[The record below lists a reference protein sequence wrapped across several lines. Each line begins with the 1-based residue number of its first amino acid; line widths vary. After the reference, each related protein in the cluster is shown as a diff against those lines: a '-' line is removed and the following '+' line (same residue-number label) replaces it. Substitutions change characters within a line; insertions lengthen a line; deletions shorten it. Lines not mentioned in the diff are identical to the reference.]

1 MIKYSKLKREKIT
14 KKYTKI
20 YRQKFC
26 HELLNRYTTNSFIV
40 NSEALIPFLFTILG
54 LCITAYTFIY
64 APISE
69 ILKKETMQS
78 DESRQKLQKLLTSFE
93 EDMMLIFFL
102 TIIIITVDF
111 LKVIDIPLAKNVL
124 NLDLGIIKIIS
135 LKEYIFNFIISTSA
149 CLSFYSLYDLI
160 QATFKILRKSFEK

>member
-1 MIKYSKLKREKIT
+1 MIISIIIVISFFT
-14 KKYTKI
+14 AS
-20 YRQKFC
+20 
-26 HELLNRYTTNSFIV
+26 TTNSFIV

-78 DESRQKLQKLLTSFE
+78 SESKQKLQKLLTSFE

-102 TIIIITVDF
+102 TILIIAADF
-111 LKVIDIPLAKNVL
+111 LKIIDIPLAKNVL
-124 NLDLGIIKIIS
+124 NLDLGIIKIAS
-135 LKEYIFNFIISTSA
+135 LKEYIFNFFISTSA
-149 CLSFYSLYDLI
+149 CLSFYSLYDLM

>member
-1 MIKYSKLKREKIT
+1 MKKKIMIISIIIVISFFT
-14 KKYTKI
+14 AS
-20 YRQKFC
+20 
-26 HELLNRYTTNSFIV
+26 TTNSFIV

-78 DESRQKLQKLLTSFE
+78 SESKQKLQKLLTSFE

-102 TIIIITVDF
+102 TILIIAADF
-111 LKVIDIPLAKNVL
+111 FKIIDIPLAKNVL
-124 NLDLGIIKIIS
+124 NLDLGIIKIAS
-135 LKEYIFNFIISTSA
+135 LKEYIFNFFISTSA
-149 CLSFYSLYDLI
+149 CLSFYSLYDLM
-160 QATFKILRKSFEK
+160 QATFKIKRKSFEK

>member
-1 MIKYSKLKREKIT
+1 MRKKIMIISIIIVISFFT
-14 KKYTKI
+14 AS
-20 YRQKFC
+20 
-26 HELLNRYTTNSFIV
+26 TTNSFIV

-78 DESRQKLQKLLTSFE
+78 SESKQKLQKLLTSFE

-102 TIIIITVDF
+102 TILIIAADF
-111 LKVIDIPLAKNVL
+111 LKIIDIPLTKNVL
-124 NLDLGIIKIIS
+124 NLDLGIIKIAS
-135 LKEYIFNFIISTSA
+135 LKEYIFNFFISTSA
-149 CLSFYSLYDLI
+149 CLSFYSLYDLM

>member
-1 MIKYSKLKREKIT
+1 MKKKIMIISI
-14 KKYTKI
+14 I
-20 YRQKFC
+20 IVISFFIAS
-26 HELLNRYTTNSFIV
+26 TTNSFIV

-149 CLSFYSLYDLI
+149 CLSFYALYDLM

>member
-1 MIKYSKLKREKIT
+1 MKKKIMIISI
-14 KKYTKI
+14 I
-20 YRQKFC
+20 IVISFFIAS
-26 HELLNRYTTNSFIV
+26 TTNSFIV

-69 ILKKETMQS
+69 ILKKENMQS

-102 TIIIITVDF
+102 TILIIAADF
-111 LKVIDIPLAKNVL
+111 FKIIDIPLAKNVL

-135 LKEYIFNFIISTSA
+135 LKGYIFNFIISTSA
-149 CLSFYSLYDLI
+149 CLSFYALYDLI

>member
-1 MIKYSKLKREKIT
+1 MKKKIMIISIIIVISFFT
-14 KKYTKI
+14 AS
-20 YRQKFC
+20 
-26 HELLNRYTTNSFIV
+26 TTNSFIV

-78 DESRQKLQKLLTSFE
+78 SESKQKLQKLLTSFE

-102 TIIIITVDF
+102 TILIIAADF
-111 LKVIDIPLAKNVL
+111 FKIIDIPLAKNVL
-124 NLDLGIIKIIS
+124 NLDLGIIKIAS
-135 LKEYIFNFIISTSA
+135 LKEYIFNFFISTSA
-149 CLSFYSLYDLI
+149 CLSFYSLYDLM

>member
-1 MIKYSKLKREKIT
+1 MKKKIMIISIIIVISFFT
-14 KKYTKI
+14 AS
-20 YRQKFC
+20 
-26 HELLNRYTTNSFIV
+26 TTNSFIV

-78 DESRQKLQKLLTSFE
+78 SESKQKLQKLLTSFE

-102 TIIIITVDF
+102 TILIIAADF
-111 LKVIDIPLAKNVL
+111 FKIIDIPLAKNVL

>member
-1 MIKYSKLKREKIT
+1 MRKKIMIISIIIVISFFT
-14 KKYTKI
+14 AS
-20 YRQKFC
+20 
-26 HELLNRYTTNSFIV
+26 TTNSFIV

-78 DESRQKLQKLLTSFE
+78 SESKQKLQKLLTSFE

-124 NLDLGIIKIIS
+124 NLDLGIIKIAS
-135 LKEYIFNFIISTSA
+135 LKEYIFNFFISTSA
-149 CLSFYSLYDLI
+149 CLSFYSLYDLM

>member
-1 MIKYSKLKREKIT
+1 MKKKIMIIGIIIVISFFIAS
-14 KKYTKI
+14 
-20 YRQKFC
+20 
-26 HELLNRYTTNSFIV
+26 TTNSFIV

>member
-1 MIKYSKLKREKIT
+1 MKKKIMIISI
-14 KKYTKI
+14 I
-20 YRQKFC
+20 IVISFFIAS
-26 HELLNRYTTNSFIV
+26 TTNSFIV

-64 APISE
+64 AHISE

>member
-1 MIKYSKLKREKIT
+1 MKKKIMIISI
-14 KKYTKI
+14 I
-20 YRQKFC
+20 IVISFFIAS
-26 HELLNRYTTNSFIV
+26 TTNSFIV

-135 LKEYIFNFIISTSA
+135 LKEYIFNFIISISA

-160 QATFKILRKSFEK
+160 QATFKILRKNFEK

>member
-1 MIKYSKLKREKIT
+1 MKKKIMIISIIIVISFFT
-14 KKYTKI
+14 AS
-20 YRQKFC
+20 
-26 HELLNRYTTNSFIV
+26 TTNSFIV

>member
-1 MIKYSKLKREKIT
+1 MKKKIMIISI
-14 KKYTKI
+14 I
-20 YRQKFC
+20 IVISFFIAS
-26 HELLNRYTTNSFIV
+26 TTNSFIV

>member
-1 MIKYSKLKREKIT
+1 MKKKIMIISIIIVISFFT
-14 KKYTKI
+14 AS
-20 YRQKFC
+20 
-26 HELLNRYTTNSFIV
+26 TTNSFIV

-78 DESRQKLQKLLTSFE
+78 SESKQKLQKLLTSFE

>member
-1 MIKYSKLKREKIT
+1 MKKKIMIISIIIVISFFT
-14 KKYTKI
+14 ASI
-20 YRQKFC
+20 
-26 HELLNRYTTNSFIV
+26 TNSFIV

-78 DESRQKLQKLLTSFE
+78 SESKQKLQKLLTSFE

-102 TIIIITVDF
+102 TILIIAADF
-111 LKVIDIPLAKNVL
+111 LKIIDIPLAKNVL
-124 NLDLGIIKIIS
+124 NLDLGIIKIAS
-135 LKEYIFNFIISTSA
+135 LKEYIFNFFISTSA
-149 CLSFYSLYDLI
+149 CLSFYSLYDLM

>member
-1 MIKYSKLKREKIT
+1 MKKKIMIISI
-14 KKYTKI
+14 I
-20 YRQKFC
+20 IVISFFIAS
-26 HELLNRYTTNSFIV
+26 TTNSFIV

-111 LKVIDIPLAKNVL
+111 LKVIDIPLVKNVL

>member
-1 MIKYSKLKREKIT
+1 MKKKIMIISI
-14 KKYTKI
+14 I
-20 YRQKFC
+20 IVISFFIAS
-26 HELLNRYTTNSFIV
+26 TTNSFIV
-40 NSEALIPFLFTILG
+40 NSEALVPFLFTILG

-69 ILKKETMQS
+69 ILKKDTMQS
-78 DESRQKLQKLLTSFE
+78 DESKKKLQKLLTSFE
-93 EDMMLIFFL
+93 EDMMVIFFL
-102 TIIIITVDF
+102 TIIIIAVDS

-149 CLSFYSLYDLI
+149 CLSFYSLYDLM

>member
-1 MIKYSKLKREKIT
+1 MKKKIMIISI
-14 KKYTKI
+14 I
-20 YRQKFC
+20 IVISFFIAS
-26 HELLNRYTTNSFIV
+26 TTNSFIV

-69 ILKKETMQS
+69 ILKKENMQS

-135 LKEYIFNFIISTSA
+135 LKGYIFNFIISTSA
-149 CLSFYSLYDLI
+149 CLSFYALYDLI

>member
-1 MIKYSKLKREKIT
+1 MKKKIMIISIIIVISFFT
-14 KKYTKI
+14 AS
-20 YRQKFC
+20 
-26 HELLNRYTTNSFIV
+26 TTNSFIV

-78 DESRQKLQKLLTSFE
+78 SESKQKLQKLLTSFE

-102 TIIIITVDF
+102 TILIIDADF
-111 LKVIDIPLAKNVL
+111 FKIIDIPLAKNVL
-124 NLDLGIIKIIS
+124 NLDLGIIKIAS
-135 LKEYIFNFIISTSA
+135 LKEYIFNFFISTSA
-149 CLSFYSLYDLI
+149 CLSFYSLYDLM